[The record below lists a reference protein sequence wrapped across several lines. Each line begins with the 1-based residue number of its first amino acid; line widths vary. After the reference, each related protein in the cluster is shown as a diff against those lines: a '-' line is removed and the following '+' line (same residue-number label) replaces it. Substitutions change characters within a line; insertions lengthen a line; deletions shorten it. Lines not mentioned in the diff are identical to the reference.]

1 MSIKVMSWVWE
12 NGPQDPVERLVLL
25 ALADFADD
33 HGSCYP
39 SMIGIG
45 AKACVTERGARGIV
59 RRLEAAGWVETH
71 VGGGRG
77 GKSRYQIVMDKG
89 GTAFPDNKIK
99 AGTANREYET
109 RNIEN
114 PERGDT
120 KPGTWRQET
129 RNQRSAEPSRTIKEP
144 SDNNTGEAVAC
155 LAEVVGEDLAK
166 AFVAHRKASKSPL
179 TVGASQLIAKKLAGF
194 ADPAAAIETSIM
206 NGWKGVFPERPPPAA
221 AAPTVPR
228 IRAQLPKEARQ

>member
-1 MSIKVMSWVWE
+1 MSAVWDRKDL
-12 NGPQDPVERLVLL
+12 DPSERLVMLS
-25 ALADFADD
+25 LADHADD
-33 HGSCYP
+33 DGYCYP
-39 SMIGIG
+39 SI
-45 AKACVTERGARGIV
+45 KRLCERSSLSERTVQSTIKKLV
-59 RRLEAAGWVETH
+59 
-71 VGGGRG
+71 GRG
-77 GKSRYQIVMDKG
+77 FLTVNYGAGRNGTNVFIISATPANLAPPQISHPAADAPRKSRTTPPQISHLPPATVAPK
-89 GTAFPDNKIK
+89 
-99 AGTANREYET
+99 
-109 RNIEN
+109 
-114 PERGDT
+114 
-120 KPGTWRQET
+120 
-129 RNQRSAEPSRTIKEP
+129 PSRTIKEP

-228 IRAQLPKEARQ
+228 IRAQLPQQN

>member
-59 RRLEAAGWVETH
+59 RRLEAAGWIETSI
-71 VGGGRG
+71 GGGRG
-77 GKSRYQIVMDKG
+77 GKSRYNIVMEKS
-89 GTAFPDNKIK
+89 GTAFRESSRKP
-99 AGTANREYET
+99 GTEFPEYET

-114 PERGDT
+114 PERDDT
-120 KPGTWRQET
+120 KPGTRLHET
-129 RNQRSAEPSRTIKEP
+129 RNQRSAEPSITINKP
-144 SDNNTGEAVAC
+144 SSNNTGEAVAV
-155 LAEVVGEDLAK
+155 LAEVVGDDLAQ
-166 AFVAHRKASKSPL
+166 AFVAHRKAGKAPL
-179 TVGASQLIAKKLAGF
+179 TAHAAQLIAKKLATF
-194 ADPAAAIETSIM
+194 ADPAAAIETSII
-206 NGWKGVFPERPPPAA
+206 NGWKGVFAERQQSIA
-221 AAPTVPR
+221 VPR
-228 IRAQLPKEARQ
+228 IRAQLPKEVRQ